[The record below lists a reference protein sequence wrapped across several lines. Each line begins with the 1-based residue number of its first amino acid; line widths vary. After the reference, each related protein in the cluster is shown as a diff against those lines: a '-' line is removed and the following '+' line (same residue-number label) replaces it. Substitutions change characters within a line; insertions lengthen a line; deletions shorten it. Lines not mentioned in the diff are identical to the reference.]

1 MSTAPPTPPTTPA
14 GGPPPPAQTAAPE
27 AVTLEGVVDALRPM
41 FGSQAPNIDTWQTR
55 LLVKR
60 KLDEKKANG
69 PLQGADI
76 TVEALLEK
84 AVDGWDNPAVKSGLC
99 LRAACAILGTN
110 PVPATP
116 QPPAA
121 QPAAAPTWGSFPASL
136 PGAAEASAAPT
147 GDKTAKAAKK
157 TAKAAKKTAKAAK
170 KTAKKAAKR
179 ALLCGILAAVAA
191 MTAVIA
197 AASSGWAAVIA
208 AVIATAAG
216 ITGATIGA
224 KTFAS
229 TKPHPQPSHSQ

>member
-1 MSTAPPTPPTTPA
+1 MTTPSPTTPA
-14 GGPPPPAQTAAPE
+14 GAPPPPVQTAAPQT
-27 AVTLEGVVDALRPM
+27 VTLEGVVDALRPM
-41 FGSQAPNIDTWQTR
+41 FGAQAPNINTWETRCLVER
-55 LLVKR
+55 LLN
-60 KLDEKKANG
+60 EKAGRG
-69 PLQGADI
+69 PLQGADA
-76 TVEALLEK
+76 TAKALLGR
-84 AVDGWDNPAVKSGLC
+84 AIGGWDNPSVKSGAL
-99 LRAACAILGTN
+99 LRAACVILN
-110 PVPATP
+110 VSPVPAAT
-116 QPPAA
+116 QPPA
-121 QPAAAPTWGSFPASL
+121 QTAAAPKWGNFPASL
-136 PGAAEASAAPT
+136 PGAAETSAAPT

>member
-1 MSTAPPTPPTTPA
+1 MSTTPPTTTA
-14 GGPPPPAQTAAPE
+14 GAPLPPAQTAAPPE
-27 AVTLEGVVDALRPM
+27 ATMLEGVVDALRPM